1 MSSFR
6 EYDYR
11 IKVYTLGGYGNKK
24 YSLTKRRKK
33 RKEEM
38 KGSGSE
44 SQKENAVETKRR
56 REWKFLK

>member
-33 RKEEM
+33 RKMKEM

-56 REWKFLK
+56 REWKF